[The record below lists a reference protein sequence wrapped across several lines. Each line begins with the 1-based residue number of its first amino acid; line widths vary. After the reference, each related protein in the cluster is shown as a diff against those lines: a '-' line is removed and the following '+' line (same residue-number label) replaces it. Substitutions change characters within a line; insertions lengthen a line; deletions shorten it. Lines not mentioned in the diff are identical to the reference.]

1 MGFDL
6 YSLGNHKTE
15 KGEYFRN
22 NVWYWRPLADFVC
35 EKTGVVSDEDK
46 SHWHH
51 NDGHTVSE
59 QEAKQIAKQ
68 LKELVKNGEVSKA
81 IKENEEMQEQANQNN
96 IFVQRCHDMLRKKVE
111 AETGETNLAPRDY
124 PKEDHDT
131 WDWIQSKYSYGSSY
145 PFTMENV
152 EEFIKFCEESN
163 GFRIC

>member
-6 YSLGNHKTE
+6 YSLGNHKTK

-22 NVWYWRPLADFVC
+22 NVWWWRPLADFVC

-51 NDGHTVSE
+51 NDGHEVSE

-81 IKENEEMQEQANQNN
+81 IKVLKVCHFETSSCKKLYCSRRLNE
-96 IFVQRCHDMLRKKVE
+96 RKYCFSC
-111 AETGETNLAPRDY
+111 P
-124 PKEDHDT
+124 
-131 WDWIQSKYSYGSSY
+131 
-145 PFTMENV
+145 
-152 EEFIKFCEESN
+152 
-163 GFRIC
+163 